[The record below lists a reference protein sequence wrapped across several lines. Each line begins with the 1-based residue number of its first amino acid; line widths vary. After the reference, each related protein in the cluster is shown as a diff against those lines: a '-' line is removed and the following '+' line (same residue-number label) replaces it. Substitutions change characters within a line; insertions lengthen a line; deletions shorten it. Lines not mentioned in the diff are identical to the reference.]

1 MKKIFIL
8 LLSLI
13 FFNQQC
19 YAVTLSEALIQ
30 AYNNNLELN
39 AERENI
45 KISEQDLKISRSG
58 FLPSLIYTGS
68 KSQEETSKLTN
79 NNDIE
84 LTVND
89 ADPLTHSIIIE
100 QTLIDFGKSAD
111 LSKNKIGIDIAKAKL
126 FKKEQEILLKA
137 AEAYTGLIFA
147 KKKLKINQ
155 SNLQL
160 LERQVETDQA
170 RLERGQITLVDLAQS
185 EASLAGAQAN
195 FIQSENEITTSKLNY
210 ENVIGK
216 IIDIDLLEDTNN
228 KTFDT
233 PKNLNSAIENS
244 KKNNPDLI
252 IAKLEYKQSD
262 KDITIARSNL
272 SPSATLSFENSRSE
286 NFSSTYN
293 ERDKNIL
300 KATIKWPIY
309 SGGKNIASLSKS
321 RSLKNK
327 KKLLFDSA
335 VKTNNTN
342 VASAWSSFQSSIGL
356 LVSVRLQVKAAE
368 IANEGITIEYES
380 GLGRSTLDVIQS
392 NSILL
397 NSKINLA
404 DIERTHL
411 LSQLNLL
418 KAVGFLKSNHLK
430 IQ

>member
-58 FLPSLIYTGS
+58 FLPSLIYSGS

-126 FKKEQEILLKA
+126 LKKEQEILLKA
-137 AEAYTGLIFA
+137 AEAFTGLIFA

-185 EASLAGAQAN
+185 ESSLAGANAKLISAETELATINRN
-195 FIQSENEITTSKLNY
+195 FERIVGASAPKQFQNIFQLNINLPNGIDTAITLS
-210 ENVIGK
+210 G
-216 IIDIDLLEDTNN
+216 
-228 KTFDT
+228 
-233 PKNLNSAIENS
+233 
-244 KKNNPDLI
+244 KNNPKLVL
-252 IAKLEYKQSD
+252 AKLEYEIASKEV
-262 KDITIARSNL
+262 TIEKSKF
-272 SPSATLSFENSRSE
+272 SPSALLNYSQSKNRDY
-286 NFSSTYN
+286 SSTVDSVDQ
-293 ERDKNIL
+293 EDI
-300 KATIKWPIY
+300 KATVTWPLFKGGENY
-309 SGGKNIASLSKS
+309 SSF
-321 RSLKNK
+321 K
-327 KKLLFDSA
+327 KAKFKKEQYNLIFLDTTNE
-335 VKTNNTN
+335 VKTDTYN
-342 VASAWSSFQSSIGL
+342 AWSIYKSSAGIL
-356 LVSVRLQVKAAE
+356 TSTQAAVKAAE
-368 IANEGITIEYES
+368 IANEGITLEYDS
-380 GLGRSTLDVIQS
+380 GSKRTTLEVIQS
-392 NSILL
+392 RSLL
-397 NSKINLA
+397 LDSRISKA
-404 DIERTHL
+404 KAERDFAISKFQL
-411 LSQLNLL
+411 LFVLGELTLENI
-418 KAVGFLKSNHLK
+418 KKS
-430 IQ
+430 